1 MPKRSLKENTNE
13 NLKSNFEYDNSDI
26 ILKRKI
32 KLKHEKI
39 ISKIRETNEEIDI
52 SEHEVCKFLLIF
64 HSLIETI
71 NSV

>member
-52 SEHEVCKFLLIF
+52 SEHEVSKFLLIF